1 MNIKKSTVRA
11 LRFLVLCLV
20 LMYLMFGYRYRVTY
34 NLGESMHPTLQNG
47 EWVYVQKSRS
57 LPSYWNPSILD
68 IIIVEAD
75 GDDLI
80 KRVIGV
86 AGDTIAIEN
95 GRIVLNGEIYKD
107 QFTNQNITFWL
118 EDEEE
123 RLKKPKKEWL
133 FLNANIQEETIP
145 KGFVWVIGDNRSL
158 SWYGLVRTKDIK
170 GLVIF

>member
-1 MNIKKSTVRA
+1 MKIKESSFKA
-11 LRFLVLCLV
+11 LRFLALCLLV
-20 LMYLMFGYRYRVTY
+20 MYLMFGHQYRVTY
-34 NLGESMHPTLQNG
+34 NFGESMHPTLQNG
-47 EWVYVQKSRS
+47 EWVYVQKSGS
-57 LPSYWNPSILD
+57 LPSHWNPTMLD

-86 AGDTIAIEN
+86 AGDTIAIQH

-123 RLKKPKKEWL
+123 RLKKPKK
-133 FLNANIQEETIP
+133 NKQHTTHHNC
-145 KGFVWVIGDNRSL
+145 KN
-158 SWYGLVRTKDIK
+158 
-170 GLVIF
+170 